1 LVFLSAVILPNRMQ
15 VVSASGAAKKAFS
28 SPPFIASAFPQVC
41 SVLSEPLR
49 VAAAVW
55 VQPRVLV
62 AAVEQLH
69 VVAAAVWVRPH
80 VVALVSEQLRAVA
93 VALEPLRVVAAVVAV
108 QLHVAAVVVV
118 QLHVVAAALLE
129 QPRALVVL
137 LECSPFAALSYA
149 VVSS

>member
-1 LVFLSAVILPNRMQ
+1 MQCACVLLKDETAILVFLSAVILPNRMQ

-41 SVLSEPLR
+41 SVLSEPLHVVTATLVQLH

-69 VVAAAVWVRPH
+69 VVAAAGV
-80 VVALVSEQLRAVA
+80 
-93 VALEPLRVVAAVVAV
+93 EPLHVVAAVVV
-108 QLHVAAVVVV
+108 E
-118 QLHVVAAALLE
+118 QLHVVAAA
-129 QPRALVVL
+129 V
-137 LECSPFAALSYA
+137 
-149 VVSS
+149 